1 MPYLPESGEYVQP
14 VRLGMV
20 GGGNEAF
27 IGSVHRMAARLDD
40 RYRFVAG
47 ALSSTPE
54 RSRASGNALGLNPDR
69 SYNEF
74 TEMAMREAARPDG
87 IEAVSIV
94 TPNHLHAAA
103 AVLTETDG
111 NTGRSK
117 LAEFG
122 QTFVSR
128 GFTMYPVIVLMFIIG
143 AITAPAFLT
152 TVNLINIGAQ
162 IAVLGIVTLGLSF
175 ALMLGRLDLSLES
188 TVGFAPMVAAM
199 LMATTDAG
207 GFGVQL
213 PGWVGILITLGIAI
227 IIGILFR
234 YHRFGR
240 AIYAVGG
247 NEDAARAAGIN
258 VDRIIFS
265 SYVIASLLAGIGGI
279 ILTGRLDS
287 VVTTQGD
294 GLIFNCFAAAVI
306 GGVSLGG
313 GRGTVIGAISGVI
326 LIGVINNLLTLAQV
340 PSFWV
345 QASTGAI
352 IIVAAVLAAVASN
365 RSTTVKTRT

>member
-1 MPYLPESGEYVQP
+1 M
-14 VRLGMV
+14 
-20 GGGNEAF
+20 N
-27 IGSVHRMAARLDD
+27 AR
-40 RYRFVAG
+40 
-47 ALSSTPE
+47 
-54 RSRASGNALGLNPDR
+54 
-69 SYNEF
+69 
-74 TEMAMREAARPDG
+74 
-87 IEAVSIV
+87 
-94 TPNHLHAAA
+94 
-103 AVLTETDG
+103 TETAENTG
-111 NTGRSK
+111 NVPTEHTNSSGRSK

-128 GFTMYPVIVLMFIIG
+128 GFTMYPVIVLMFVIG

-213 PGWVGILITLGIAI
+213 PGWVGMLITLGIAGLVGAFNGYLI
-227 IIGILFR
+227 VKVGVHPLITTLGMLVFLRGGVLVVSSGRSIYSPPDFYTFLGSAKFLGIPLSVITMIVIAILIGILFR

>member
-1 MPYLPESGEYVQP
+1 MDTQMEKNEST
-14 VRLGMV
+14 
-20 GGGNEAF
+20 GG
-27 IGSVHRMAARLDD
+27 
-40 RYRFVAG
+40 
-47 ALSSTPE
+47 
-54 RSRASGNALGLNPDR
+54 
-69 SYNEF
+69 
-74 TEMAMREAARPDG
+74 
-87 IEAVSIV
+87 
-94 TPNHLHAAA
+94 
-103 AVLTETDG
+103 G

-117 LAEFG
+117 LAAFG
-122 QTFVSR
+122 QAFVSK
-128 GFTMYPVIVLMFIIG
+128 GFTMYPVIVLMFIVG
-143 AITAPAFLT
+143 AVTAPAFLT
-152 TVNLINIGAQ
+152 TVNMINIGAQ
-162 IAVLGIVTLGLSF
+162 IAVLGIVTMGLSF
-175 ALMLGRLDLSLES
+175 ALLLGRLDLSLES

-199 LMATTDAG
+199 LMAPSSAG
-207 GFGVQL
+207 GFGVML
-213 PGWVGILITLGIAI
+213 PGWVGILITLAIAALVGSANGYLIVKLGVHPLITTLGMLVFLRGGVLVVSSGRSIYSPPDFYTFLGSAKLLGIPFSVITLVIIAL
-227 IIGILFR
+227 IIGIVFR
-234 YHRFGR
+234 YHRWGR

-247 NEDAARAAGIN
+247 NEEAARAAGIN
-258 VDRIIFS
+258 VDQVIFA
-265 SYVIASLLAGIGGI
+265 SYVVASVLAGIGGI

-365 RSTTVKTRT
+365 RSTTIKTRT